1 MKKNKIWGISLLLVV
16 VLLCSIA
23 IMKQK
28 EYHSIKSET
37 YYHDR
42 ICKAFPEF
50 DVSLYDPLNIMTEY
64 SNGSYVCLMYAKK
77 ENTPLNLNR
86 LDGDEPNSIQIFL
99 YDKTDG
105 EILMLP

>member
-1 MKKNKIWGISLLLVV
+1 
-16 VLLCSIA
+16 
-23 IMKQK
+23 
-28 EYHSIKSET
+28 
-37 YYHDR
+37 
-42 ICKAFPEF
+42 
-50 DVSLYDPLNIMTEY
+50 MTEY